1 MEDYLPGEDFAT
13 VCTDRRPIC
22 PIFTGVEQMIVE
34 GVRAESAPTV
44 PPPPRV
50 SRDRVFDGTVPP
62 PFASAT
68 INWITGFIAL
78 DIMIG

>member
-1 MEDYLPGEDFAT
+1 MKHSLPGEDFAT
-13 VCTDRRPIC
+13 VCTDWRPIC

-34 GVRAESAPTV
+34 GVRAESAPPV

-62 PFASAT
+62 LSASAK
-68 INWITGFIAL
+68 IGYRNLYRWI
-78 DIMIG
+78 